1 MKLKHGKLLD
11 PKADVVFK
19 KIFGQNKDLVKS
31 FLNSLLPLPD
41 DGMIETVEYLPS
53 EQIPRNPIKKYSIVD
68 VRCKDQKGR
77 QFIVEMQ
84 MGWSESFKQRLQ
96 FGVSKAYVSKLDV
109 GDNYNLLQPVYG
121 LALIGEI
128 FNKTSDEWYHH
139 YQMVNVQ
146 DTEDQIKGLELIFV
160 ELPKFKPTTQWQRH
174 LGILWLRFLNEIA
187 TLQDIPQ
194 EMQSNPEISKA
205 IQLTQEA
212 SYSKEELAEY
222 DGYWDLIS
230 IEKTIKA
237 DAEQKGKSEGL
248 IEGEQKAKR
257 EMALEMLRDGEADQ
271 RIIKYAK
278 ITQDELDA
286 LKSRIFEVNSKP

>member
-1 MKLKHGKLLD
+1 MNFKHGKLLD

-31 FLNSLLPLPD
+31 FLNSLLPLPE
-41 DGMIETVEYLPS
+41 DGLIESLEYLPS
-53 EQIPRNPIKKYSIVD
+53 EQIPLTPLKKYSIVD
-68 VRCKDQKGR
+68 VRCIDQKGR

-84 MGWSESFKQRLQ
+84 MGWSPSFKKRLQ

-109 GDNYNLLQPVYG
+109 GENYNLLQPVYG

-128 FNKTSDEWYHH
+128 FDKTSDEWYHH

-160 ELPKFKPTTQWQRH
+160 ELPKFKPTTQWQKH
-174 LGILWLRFLNEIA
+174 LGILWIRFLNEIA
-187 TLQDIPQ
+187 TLQDIPE
-194 EMQSNPEISKA
+194 EMQDNPEISKA

-212 SYSKEELAEY
+212 SYSPSELAEY
-222 DGYWDLIS
+222 DGYWDIIS
-230 IEKTIKA
+230 IEKTIKI
-237 DAEQKGKSEGL
+237 DAEQMGMQKGKMEGL

-257 EMALEMLRDGEADQ
+257 EIALNLLKLMIPDAT
-271 RIIKYAK
+271 IIQASGL
-278 ITQDELDA
+278 TQTELDT
-286 LKSRIFEVNSKP
+286 LKFEISE